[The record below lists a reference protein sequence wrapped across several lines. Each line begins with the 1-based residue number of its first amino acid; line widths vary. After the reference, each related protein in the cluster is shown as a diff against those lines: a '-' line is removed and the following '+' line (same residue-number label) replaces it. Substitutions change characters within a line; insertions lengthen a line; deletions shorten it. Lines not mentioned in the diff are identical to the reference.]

1 MGIKESLKTKFNK
14 LPPDKKRK
22 FVFIGS
28 ITAAVFVLGAI
39 VIINDD
45 PSSRMRKPKAQ
56 EEQGIGNVLM
66 ATNGRDVGLDGV
78 SRQMKD
84 LKDELA
90 RVKQEQSRQLS
101 GGDPASA
108 PTAPSDPDQAL
119 ANLVDQVGSERA
131 NIGPPGTTLNRNRP
145 VGANGTPDGQE
156 SQQAPVQM
164 PIQRPV
170 QQPMQQQPAAAPLT
184 PVITTQRSKEPQL
197 SAAKARLKH
206 VYLPTG
212 SLMSGVLL
220 TGLDAPTGRT
230 AQTMPIPVLARVKAE
245 AILPSQYRSDVREAF
260 ILAAGFGDLSSE
272 RAYLRTERLSMI
284 LKNGEV
290 IDIPIKMSAVG
301 NDGKNGLRGRVVSKQ
316 GAVIGQALMAG
327 MADGVSRA
335 FGGRTSGFGGGSE
348 LPSDSEVMVAG
359 IGGGASS
366 ALDRIAAY
374 FLSQAEAMY
383 PVVEVDGGRE
393 ITFILL
399 EGTELV
405 PRGAD
410 EKAEKRSASNDSD
423 GRQQNAVAR
432 N

>member
-1 MGIKESLKTKFNK
+1 MGIKENLKGKFNK
-14 LPPDKKRK
+14 LPPEKKRK
-22 FVFIGS
+22 FVFVGAIC
-28 ITAAVFVLGAI
+28 AVVFVLAAI

-45 PSSRMRKPKAQ
+45 PSSRQRKKKTP

-66 ATNGRDVGLDGV
+66 ATNGRDVGLDGMG
-78 SRQMKD
+78 RQVQE
-84 LKDELA
+84 LKAELD
-90 RVKQEQSRQLS
+90 RVKKEQSRQLS
-101 GGDPASA
+101 GGDPNAAPSA
-108 PTAPSDPDQAL
+108 PTDPDQAL

-131 NIGPPGTTLNRNRP
+131 NIGPPGTILNRNRP
-145 VGANGTPDGQE
+145 AGANGTPGGQDA
-156 SQQAPVQM
+156 QQVPSQM

-170 QQPMQQQPAAAPLT
+170 QQPVQPPPAAPLT
-184 PVITTQRSKEPQL
+184 PVITTQRSKEPQI

-212 SLMSGVLL
+212 SLMSGVLI

-335 FGGRTSGFGGGSE
+335 FGGRSSGFGRGSE

-410 EKAEKRSASNDSD
+410 EKADKRNASS
-423 GRQQNAVAR
+423 GSESRQNAVASTK
-432 N
+432 

>member
-1 MGIKESLKTKFNK
+1 MGIKDTLKAKFNK

-22 FVFIGS
+22 YVFVGTISAF
-28 ITAAVFVLGAI
+28 VFVLGAI

-45 PSSRMRKPKAQ
+45 PSSRKRKPKAAQ
-56 EEQGIGNVLM
+56 DQGIGNVLM

-78 SRQMKD
+78 GRQVKE
-84 LKDELA
+84 LRDEVA
-90 RVKQEQSRQLS
+90 RLKQEQARQSS
-101 GGDPASA
+101 GGDKGAPPSA
-108 PTAPSDPDQAL
+108 PADPDEAL
-119 ANLVDQVGSERA
+119 ANLVEQVGSERT
-131 NIGPPGTTLNRNRP
+131 NIGPPGTALNRNRP
-145 VGANGTPDGQE
+145 VGANGTPGAPEIPQLPTH
-156 SQQAPVQM
+156 SQPSPRADQSQSP
-164 PIQRPV
+164 PTG
-170 QQPMQQQPAAAPLT
+170 PAAT
-184 PVITTQRSKEPQL
+184 PVITTQRSKARPI
-197 SAAKARLKH
+197 SAAKSRLKN

-212 SLMSGVLL
+212 SMVSGVLL
-220 TGLDAPTGRT
+220 TGLDAPTGRA
-230 AQTMPIPVLARVKAE
+230 AQTMPIPVLARVKTE

-284 LKNGEV
+284 LNNGEV
-290 IDIPIKMSAVG
+290 IDIPVKMSAVG
-301 NDGKNGLRGRVVSKQ
+301 SDGKNGLRGRVVSKQ

-335 FGGRTSGFGGGSE
+335 FGGRNSGFGRGSD
-348 LPSDSEVMVAG
+348 LPSDSEMMVAG

-405 PRGAD
+405 PRGFD
-410 EKAEKRSASNDSD
+410 DKAET
-423 GRQQNAVAR
+423 AVASDSGR
-432 N
+432 ANSTSVASVR